1 MNNETYIGRI
11 LDGRYEI
18 QSMIGEGG
26 MAVVYKATDHRLNR
40 EVAVKIM
47 RPEMAEDEEFRRRF
61 LTEAHAVAK
70 LSNHNI
76 VAIYD
81 VSRTNN
87 VEYLVMEYVDGN
99 ALTM

>member
-47 RPEMAEDEEFRRRF
+47 REAARRG
-61 LTEAHAVAK
+61 L
-70 LSNHNI
+70 
-76 VAIYD
+76 
-81 VSRTNN
+81 
-87 VEYLVMEYVDGN
+87 
-99 ALTM
+99 